1 VHMRKLLRY
10 ILRNIENK
18 LNPVRADLSIAFNRW
33 KYRIV
38 QKNEDLDGVD
48 RGLQLKDLAIKN
60 ERLEKLNELEM
71 KANSFL
77 TTMGL

>member
-1 VHMRKLLRY
+1 MRKLLRY

-60 ERLEKLNELEM
+60 ERLEKLNDLEM

>member
-1 VHMRKLLRY
+1 MHMRKLLRY

>member
-1 VHMRKLLRY
+1 MHMRKLLRY

-60 ERLEKLNELEM
+60 ERLEKLNDLEM